1 MGDAQSAQR
10 DAQEDAEPGEDVQTE
25 QSTEEKPLENK
36 EPISELNGKADGT
49 LAGFRG
55 HTVDAAEGI
64 PSPDK
69 DVPNVE
75 INANNPNEE
84 EEEVPVKMIEMEAK
98 QNEINENFKRFF
110 NNIGLKLTVRKG
122 STEKGEIQVP
132 EEEPNKQEDIKD
144 TAKESENAEKNKEL
158 NAAQEAYDNDSTT
171 GPTMTDGTSEDL
183 LDTETKMEAESN
195 KADAATSSH
204 GSEGGNQEATPE
216 DVVISPFKRLS
227 LQFKTGFFS
236 GLRKKKNEP
245 AGKELVDM
253 GKKEEATEQT
263 VQDQQQ
269 DKVED
274 EADIVW
280 KELQEIKPKDV
291 SAASAQTTDEAKSPS
306 TDPSAIIVT
315 ECETLSS
322 QEKVQASPMKRLL
335 SGSSLK
341 KLSKKQRGRKLSDGR
356 LSDSGE
362 HSSDHLMSSTE
373 SADNPRED
381 SSPQSSA
388 EATGEEEGPWA
399 SFKKLMTP
407 KKRMKGS
414 SSGHEEAQVP
424 ASVHEAKPSQGEQ
437 TSDHSSEEGRK
448 RKDSS
453 VSWEA
458 VLCGS
463 GRRRSR
469 KTSDPENESPQ
480 NDNADN
486 KQDSGA
492 KQGTETQLER
502 SNEVHETL
510 ASSTRQAGSLPE
522 SDGGSTWQSFK
533 KLVTPKRKAKDEDEG
548 KDNIHS
554 DSEITQDDSSFSIK
568 KLLPGR
574 KKRKSGERQD
584 QVSSDEAEKE
594 VASGD
599 EDSETPAVVPLSE
612 FDTAETGIQ
621 IQTQA
626 DIESDAPKVL
636 EDKLKQD
643 DMTKPVLPCDDQQ
656 IEATTVRKK
665 EEALKNEASTA
676 PVTNEEPDEELISK
690 HQQLSDITEE
700 GAITDTMAT
709 PASTNEEAARDDTIA
724 EDLIEI
730 TSEAITAPETV
741 DVTLADET
749 EMISAVSQLSESSK
763 TSGNTTPVPAEL
775 DVKDTELLLQE
786 VVENIQMSQ
795 DAVPVCSED
804 SSSEKER
811 PDVEATDAPHDLA
824 TTAQPESVSD
834 TNEPTSTD
842 IISEVPTE
850 EFDTADITADD
861 AYKEDVSQLQDT
873 MSELEVSEE
882 NRHKVEC
889 VSEVN
894 EAVSVETLPEGEEVV
909 PDSVVEAD
917 EAEISKMDS
926 QDAEPVAAVAEGPK
940 DGAVE
945 QEIQILVEKEDQIL
959 ENVRDQVPFEDQP
972 AVVADK
978 QEELGTVE
986 TNELAS
992 EKSNAQSLEKN
1003 IPFSEDILPAEK
1015 VTDELKQT
1023 AEHLTGVTDEPENKE
1038 PQSDEPIIDQHEVMV
1053 VVQEAIVDSEDGS
1066 VQSLEKE
1073 ATSEDVPPEETLP
1086 FPEVG
1091 VMLVKASKTERIQ
1104 EQEVL
1109 QAVVLDREVS
1119 SPESLAKEVI
1129 SEDVPPEETV
1139 TDEPKEETAPLAEDN
1154 VALVDTPKTK
1164 HIQKTEASQAVQA
1177 ATLDSEGCSAQV
1189 LEKEVISEDVPPE
1202 EMARDETKEEPVPLA
1217 EGNVES
1223 VDASKTEH
1231 IQEPETLQTATLD
1244 SEVSSPQ
1251 LPQKEVISE
1260 EVPSEETV
1268 KEEPKKDTVL
1278 LAGVNVEPVDVSKM
1292 EHIQEPE
1299 VLQAEDSCKESEIL
1313 QVVQAATLDSEA
1325 GGSQLIEKK
1334 VKSEDVPPEEMVGEE
1349 PKEDTVTL
1357 AEVNVEPMDAPKTEH
1372 IQEPETLQAIT
1383 LDSEAGSPEL
1393 PQKEVISEDVPP
1405 EETVSEEVE
1414 GKPVP
1419 IAEVNVEPVDAPKT
1433 KHIQEPETL
1442 QADILDSEAGRP
1454 ESLEKKA
1461 VSADVPPEETVK
1473 DEPKEE
1479 TVPLTEDNDEPVSD
1493 YKIKQE
1499 PEVLQ
1504 TATLD
1509 SEAGSSQLLKK
1520 EVISED
1526 APPEETAANE
1536 PKQETVPL
1544 AEINVEPVDA
1554 PKTEHIQERETLQA
1568 ATLDSEAGSPELPQK
1583 EVISEDVPPEETVTN
1598 EPKQETVPIA
1608 EVNVEPV
1615 DASKTKHIQEPETL
1629 QAATLDSEA
1638 GSPEL
1643 PQKEVISEDVPPEET
1658 VKDEP
1663 KKETIPLAKVKAE
1676 SVDASKEPEVL
1687 QTVQETTLDSEA
1699 GSPELP
1705 QKEVISDDVPPEET
1719 VTNEPKQETVPIAK
1733 VNVEP
1738 VDAPKTEHIQ
1748 ELETLQAA
1756 TLDSEAGSPEL
1767 PQKTVISEDVP
1778 PEETVTNELKQETVP
1793 IAEGNDEPVDD
1804 SKIKQEPEVLQ
1815 TATLDSEAG
1824 SSQLLEKEVI
1834 SEDAPPEETV
1844 SEEVKDK
1851 PVPIAEVNVEPVD
1864 TSKTKH
1870 IQEPE
1875 VLQAA
1880 TLDSEAGSPELPQKE
1895 VISKDVPPEETVKDE
1910 PKKET
1915 VPLAK
1920 VKAESVDA
1928 SKEPEVLQTV
1938 QETTSNSEAGGP
1950 QLLEKKEISEDVET
1964 VTDEPKEAPEVST
1977 ELEKPPMEPE
1987 VLAPD
1992 VKEVVTE
1999 TETGAAPFRVEECNA
2014 QEKQILLD
2022 DVTKPAGEYVI
2033 ASVPEETDNKVVD
2046 QALERNN
2053 DQKTERLAQGVEVE
2067 VSTTEAVEDLETTA
2081 ADNVLSVMEEASC
2094 VQILEET
2101 VLSKET
2107 PEPCVDSAEA
2117 SDEPTHEVQVN
2128 GIGDKINGLPS
2139 AEMKTAEVQHVVV
2152 MQVTAC
2158 NLKDEIPGVLVETTS
2173 ETHEPLINTM
2183 AGETELKEGVESAA
2197 PLVEDSVEVEDN
2209 HRIQVQLVDV
2219 DIKSL
2224 IKVGVTEDKKVTDV
2238 CHETIEKVEV
2248 LSATSGIED
2257 EVFNKETKAAVQGD
2271 IPNVKE
2277 NLPQTIPE
2285 SLVASLEQ
2293 EILKDALTEVVENE
2307 SSQAKNQK
2315 EIKDGTE
2322 KFSEGQDEGSAV
2334 ISDGSAIPTGH
2345 HDSHMQ
2351 TSVIPGDLDVSVH
2364 DQEEDLEETKADE
2377 IRPSEELAVKK
2388 VIEKTTEAQQITQIV
2403 TTSNTGQVAQQNT
2416 GTISSMC
2423 NMESPTSFSF
2433 EVKFNIQFEKTK
2445 VPESPTSP
2453 TETRKPVKQT
2463 DVSEV
2468 GVQVVETVAS
2478 INATERDEKQIT
2490 EPAVNLDSNKMTKT
2504 TSQAAQLDVGIL
2516 AVETITPVEEITSTE
2531 TVTPSIQ
2538 AAETIQPETQTES
2551 REVFLSQPAL
2561 NEAKAKEP
2569 TVEENDDV
2577 WQDAEEEVY
2586 TQQQTEKVKE
2596 PWEQDEKAEHGQEA
2610 QQETDETEGTREI
2623 ESEGEHFVAALEHP
2637 ETVTTGDMTM
2647 DLN

>member
-1 MGDAQSAQR
+1 MVLSA
-10 DAQEDAEPGEDVQTE
+10 
-25 QSTEEKPLENK
+25 
-36 EPISELNGKADGT
+36 ISVPSLFCEFYT
-49 LAGFRG
+49 LADRRASCSLTPTQTFLINPPHGFETG
-55 HTVDAAEGI
+55 TVRFGN
-64 PSPDK
+64 
-69 DVPNVE
+69 VPNVE

-171 GPTMTDGTSEDL
+171 
-183 LDTETKMEAESN
+183 
-195 KADAATSSH
+195 ADAATSSH

-626 DIESDAPKVL
+626 DIESDAPK
-636 EDKLKQD
+636 
-643 DMTKPVLPCDDQQ
+643 
-656 IEATTVRKK
+656 
-665 EEALKNEASTA
+665 ASTA

-1139 TDEPKEETAPLAEDN
+1139 
-1154 VALVDTPKTK
+1154 
-1164 HIQKTEASQAVQA
+1164 
-1177 ATLDSEGCSAQV
+1177 
-1189 LEKEVISEDVPPE
+1189 
-1202 EMARDETKEEPVPLA
+1202 
-1217 EGNVES
+1217 
-1223 VDASKTEH
+1223 
-1231 IQEPETLQTATLD
+1231 
-1244 SEVSSPQ
+1244 
-1251 LPQKEVISE
+1251 
-1260 EVPSEETV
+1260 
-1268 KEEPKKDTVL
+1268 
-1278 LAGVNVEPVDVSKM
+1278 
-1292 EHIQEPE
+1292 
-1299 VLQAEDSCKESEIL
+1299 
-1313 QVVQAATLDSEA
+1313 
-1325 GGSQLIEKK
+1325 
-1334 VKSEDVPPEEMVGEE
+1334 
-1349 PKEDTVTL
+1349 
-1357 AEVNVEPMDAPKTEH
+1357 
-1372 IQEPETLQAIT
+1372 
-1383 LDSEAGSPEL
+1383 
-1393 PQKEVISEDVPP
+1393 
-1405 EETVSEEVE
+1405 
-1414 GKPVP
+1414 
-1419 IAEVNVEPVDAPKT
+1419 
-1433 KHIQEPETL
+1433 
-1442 QADILDSEAGRP
+1442 
-1454 ESLEKKA
+1454 
-1461 VSADVPPEETVK
+1461 
-1473 DEPKEE
+1473 
-1479 TVPLTEDNDEPVSD
+1479 
-1493 YKIKQE
+1493 
-1499 PEVLQ
+1499 
-1504 TATLD
+1504 
-1509 SEAGSSQLLKK
+1509 
-1520 EVISED
+1520 
-1526 APPEETAANE
+1526 
-1536 PKQETVPL
+1536 
-1544 AEINVEPVDA
+1544 
-1554 PKTEHIQERETLQA
+1554 
-1568 ATLDSEAGSPELPQK
+1568 
-1583 EVISEDVPPEETVTN
+1583 
-1598 EPKQETVPIA
+1598 
-1608 EVNVEPV
+1608 
-1615 DASKTKHIQEPETL
+1615 
-1629 QAATLDSEA
+1629 
-1638 GSPEL
+1638 
-1643 PQKEVISEDVPPEET
+1643 
-1658 VKDEP
+1658 
-1663 KKETIPLAKVKAE
+1663 
-1676 SVDASKEPEVL
+1676 
-1687 QTVQETTLDSEA
+1687 
-1699 GSPELP
+1699 
-1705 QKEVISDDVPPEET
+1705 
-1719 VTNEPKQETVPIAK
+1719 
-1733 VNVEP
+1733 
-1738 VDAPKTEHIQ
+1738 
-1748 ELETLQAA
+1748 
-1756 TLDSEAGSPEL
+1756 
-1767 PQKTVISEDVP
+1767 
-1778 PEETVTNELKQETVP
+1778 
-1793 IAEGNDEPVDD
+1793 
-1804 SKIKQEPEVLQ
+1804 
-1815 TATLDSEAG
+1815 
-1824 SSQLLEKEVI
+1824 
-1834 SEDAPPEETV
+1834 
-1844 SEEVKDK
+1844 
-1851 PVPIAEVNVEPVD
+1851 
-1864 TSKTKH
+1864 
-1870 IQEPE
+1870 
-1875 VLQAA
+1875 
-1880 TLDSEAGSPELPQKE
+1880 
-1895 VISKDVPPEETVKDE
+1895 
-1910 PKKET
+1910 
-1915 VPLAK
+1915 
-1920 VKAESVDA
+1920 
-1928 SKEPEVLQTV
+1928 
-1938 QETTSNSEAGGP
+1938 
-1950 QLLEKKEISEDVET
+1950 
-1964 VTDEPKEAPEVST
+1964 
-1977 ELEKPPMEPE
+1977 
-1987 VLAPD
+1987 
-1992 VKEVVTE
+1992 
-1999 TETGAAPFRVEECNA
+1999 
-2014 QEKQILLD
+2014 
-2022 DVTKPAGEYVI
+2022 
-2033 ASVPEETDNKVVD
+2033 
-2046 QALERNN
+2046 
-2053 DQKTERLAQGVEVE
+2053 
-2067 VSTTEAVEDLETTA
+2067 
-2081 ADNVLSVMEEASC
+2081 
-2094 VQILEET
+2094 
-2101 VLSKET
+2101 
-2107 PEPCVDSAEA
+2107 
-2117 SDEPTHEVQVN
+2117 
-2128 GIGDKINGLPS
+2128 
-2139 AEMKTAEVQHVVV
+2139 
-2152 MQVTAC
+2152 
-2158 NLKDEIPGVLVETTS
+2158 
-2173 ETHEPLINTM
+2173 
-2183 AGETELKEGVESAA
+2183 
-2197 PLVEDSVEVEDN
+2197 
-2209 HRIQVQLVDV
+2209 
-2219 DIKSL
+2219 
-2224 IKVGVTEDKKVTDV
+2224 
-2238 CHETIEKVEV
+2238 
-2248 LSATSGIED
+2248 
-2257 EVFNKETKAAVQGD
+2257 
-2271 IPNVKE
+2271 
-2277 NLPQTIPE
+2277 
-2285 SLVASLEQ
+2285 
-2293 EILKDALTEVVENE
+2293 
-2307 SSQAKNQK
+2307 
-2315 EIKDGTE
+2315 
-2322 KFSEGQDEGSAV
+2322 
-2334 ISDGSAIPTGH
+2334 
-2345 HDSHMQ
+2345 
-2351 TSVIPGDLDVSVH
+2351 
-2364 DQEEDLEETKADE
+2364 
-2377 IRPSEELAVKK
+2377 
-2388 VIEKTTEAQQITQIV
+2388 
-2403 TTSNTGQVAQQNT
+2403 
-2416 GTISSMC
+2416 
-2423 NMESPTSFSF
+2423 
-2433 EVKFNIQFEKTK
+2433 
-2445 VPESPTSP
+2445 
-2453 TETRKPVKQT
+2453 
-2463 DVSEV
+2463 
-2468 GVQVVETVAS
+2468 
-2478 INATERDEKQIT
+2478 
-2490 EPAVNLDSNKMTKT
+2490 
-2504 TSQAAQLDVGIL
+2504 
-2516 AVETITPVEEITSTE
+2516 
-2531 TVTPSIQ
+2531 
-2538 AAETIQPETQTES
+2538 
-2551 REVFLSQPAL
+2551 
-2561 NEAKAKEP
+2561 
-2569 TVEENDDV
+2569 
-2577 WQDAEEEVY
+2577 
-2586 TQQQTEKVKE
+2586 
-2596 PWEQDEKAEHGQEA
+2596 
-2610 QQETDETEGTREI
+2610 
-2623 ESEGEHFVAALEHP
+2623 
-2637 ETVTTGDMTM
+2637 
-2647 DLN
+2647 

>member
-1568 ATLDSEAGSPELPQK
+1568 ATLDSEAGSPEALEK
-1583 EVISEDVPPEETVTN
+1583 EVISEDVPPEEM
-1598 EPKQETVPIA
+1598 
-1608 EVNVEPV
+1608 
-1615 DASKTKHIQEPETL
+1615 
-1629 QAATLDSEA
+1629 
-1638 GSPEL
+1638 
-1643 PQKEVISEDVPPEET
+1643 
-1658 VKDEP
+1658 VKDE
-1663 KKETIPLAKVKAE
+1663 
-1676 SVDASKEPEVL
+1676 SKEEAVL
-1687 QTVQETTLDSEA
+1687 L
-1699 GSPELP
+1699 
-1705 QKEVISDDVPPEET
+1705 
-1719 VTNEPKQETVPIAK
+1719 
-1733 VNVEP
+1733 
-1738 VDAPKTEHIQ
+1738 
-1748 ELETLQAA
+1748 
-1756 TLDSEAGSPEL
+1756 
-1767 PQKTVISEDVP
+1767 
-1778 PEETVTNELKQETVP
+1778 
-1793 IAEGNDEPVDD
+1793 AEGNDEPVDD